1 MSIEGII
8 IGVVMLLANPADG
21 IKKVYNGIQVYNKVQ
36 EKTEKNEWS
45 ASIHEESHQIIKDT
59 IKQLGQR

>member
-8 IGVVMLLANPADG
+8 IVVVMLLANPADG
-21 IKKVYNGIQVYNKVQ
+21 IKKIYNGIQVYNKVQ

>member
-1 MSIEGII
+1 
-8 IGVVMLLANPADG
+8 MLLANPADG
-21 IKKVYNGIQVYNKVQ
+21 IKKIYNGIQVYNKVQ

-45 ASIHEESHQIIKDT
+45 ASMHEESHQIIKDT

>member
-1 MSIEGII
+1 MSITGMI
-8 IGVVMLLANPADG
+8 IGVMMLLANPADG
-21 IKKVYNGIQVYNKVQ
+21 IKKIYNSIQVYNKVQ

>member
-1 MSIEGII
+1 MSITGMIMC
-8 IGVVMLLANPADG
+8 VVMLLANPAEG

-45 ASIHEESHQIIKDT
+45 SSIHEESHQIIKDT

>member
-1 MSIEGII
+1 MI
-8 IGVVMLLANPADG
+8 IGAVMLIANPADG
-21 IKKVYNGIQVYNKVQ
+21 IKKIYNGVQIYNKIQ

>member
-8 IGVVMLLANPADG
+8 IGAVMLIANPADG
-21 IKKVYNGIQVYNKVQ
+21 IKKIYNGIQVYNKVQ

>member
-21 IKKVYNGIQVYNKVQ
+21 IKKIYNGVQIYNKIQ

>member
-1 MSIEGII
+1 
-8 IGVVMLLANPADG
+8 MLLANPADG

-45 ASIHEESHQIIKDT
+45 ASMHEESHQIIKDT
-59 IKQLGQR
+59 IRRLGQR

>member
-1 MSIEGII
+1 MSITGMI
-8 IGVVMLLANPADG
+8 IGAVMLIANPADG
-21 IKKVYNGIQVYNKVQ
+21 IKKIYNSIQVYNKVQ